1 MKLRKEDLISAMTK
15 EPLLSA
21 FGLHGSN
28 REPNFERER
37 EALKK
42 SFEMFQVCSEYLRF
56 CKPIKTI
63 NPRVGSSYGLK
74 HEVERWSG
82 VYVHNGAFIA
92 AVIHAGIKYKRIS
105 RMPNIYL
112 AISTKLPE
120 GKCEFDLSNAKD
132 LFPSS
137 FNQ

>member
-1 MKLRKEDLISAMTK
+1 MAK

-28 REPNFERER
+28 RETDFERDR
-37 EALKK
+37 ENLAKD
-42 SFEMFQVCSEYLRF
+42 FEMFWVCSEYLKL

-63 NPRVGSSYGLK
+63 NPRVGSSYSLK
-74 HEVERWSG
+74 YEVEGWSG

-92 AVIHAGIKYKRIS
+92 AVIHAGIKYKIIPAN
-105 RMPNIYL
+105 PNIYL
-112 AISTKLPE
+112 AISSKLPE
-120 GKCEFDLSNAKD
+120 EKFSLDLTNVKD

>member
-1 MKLRKEDLISAMTK
+1 MELREKDLMSAMEK

-28 REPNFERER
+28 REPNFERDR
-37 EALKK
+37 EHLAKD
-42 SFEMFQVCSEYLRF
+42 FEMFLVCSEYLTL

-63 NPRVGSSYGLK
+63 NPRVGSSYSLK

-82 VYVHNGAFIA
+82 AYVHNGAFIA
-92 AVIHAGIKYKRIS
+92 AVIQAGIKYKIIPGN
-105 RMPNIYL
+105 PNIYL
-112 AISTKLPE
+112 AISSKLPE
-120 GKCEFDLSNAKD
+120 EKCSLDLTYAKN
-132 LFPSS
+132 LSSSS

>member
-1 MKLRKEDLISAMTK
+1 MKLRKKDLICAVEK

-28 REPNFERER
+28 REPSFERER
-37 EALKK
+37 EALAK

-92 AVIHAGIKYKRIS
+92 AVIHAGIKYKIIPGS
-105 RMPNIYL
+105 PNIYL
-112 AISTKLPE
+112 AISSKLPKKNE
-120 GKCEFDLSNAKD
+120 SWI
-132 LFPSS
+132 
-137 FNQ
+137 

>member
-1 MKLRKEDLISAMTK
+1 MKLKRQDLISAMEK
-15 EPLLSA
+15 ELLLSA

-37 EALKK
+37 DILAK
-42 SFEMFQVCSEYLRF
+42 SFEMFQVCLEYLKF

-92 AVIHAGIKYKRIS
+92 AVIHAGIKYKIIPGS
-105 RMPNIYL
+105 PNISL
-112 AISTKLPE
+112 AISSKLPE
-120 GKCEFDLSNAKD
+120 EKCSLDLTNARD

-137 FNQ
+137 SNQ